1 MLPALLMLDWGCIP
15 ELTGGCQ
22 DMTNSSSTYFSIV
35 VGVIIGG
42 LISLLVYNRQKK
54 ISEDQDAILRHI
66 QELDENHDKLLEQLE
81 KSEENHQKTLNE
93 ILSLNKKIDSII
105 EKQEK

>member
-1 MLPALLMLDWGCIP
+1 
-15 ELTGGCQ
+15 
-22 DMTNSSSTYFSIV
+22 MTNSSSTYFSIV

-42 LISLLVYNRQKK
+42 LISLWVYNRQKK
-54 ISEDQDAILRHI
+54 ISEDQDTILRHI
-66 QELDENHDKLLEQLE
+66 QELDENHDKLLKQLE

-105 EKQEK
+105 EDKKNNL